1 MKTSELHFQQL
12 LMAIPLIVIVILAM
26 IVFRSYFSYDF
37 VLSKFIILMLML
49 LLLLFQVTILLLKWE
64 TAPIWHQLVL
74 LSFKCNYSELQLLK
88 VFLSETREFLLEWDE
103 KCQCATGFVILLDTK
118 SSYIESQ
125 RY

>member
-12 LMAIPLIVIVILAM
+12 LMAIPLIV
-26 IVFRSYFSYDF
+26 FRSYFSY
-37 VLSKFIILMLML
+37 VLSKFITLMLML

-64 TAPIWHQLVL
+64 TAPLWHQLVL
-74 LSFKCNYSELQLLK
+74 LSFKCNYSDLQLLK
-88 VFLSETREFLLEWDE
+88 VFLSETREFHLEWDE
-103 KCQCATGFVILLDTK
+103 KCQCATVFVILLDTK